1 MFYGVVEDR
10 HDPLKIGRVRVRIHG
25 YHTHDKQ
32 MISTP
37 DLPWCQVILPTT
49 STGHSGFGSQHG
61 LTEGTNVI
69 GFFRDKAMQDPVITG
84 VVAGISSKFS
94 RIEGEKNIEPK
105 VDDGFNDP
113 RRLKKSDYSNTPDGE
128 NPKHS
133 SIRGFGL
140 EGSLEH
146 APKLPKKV
154 EVTYEAKGSTLE
166 NPTLSDSDLPYYPL
180 ERSNDLHK
188 AHLGDHNYDLRKIPL
203 DGFLDSPAQPKYP
216 YNKTLFTESGH
227 FLEIDDTFE
236 KERLAIEHRSGTF
249 YEIHPDGSEVHR
261 VVNDHYQVVCKDDK
275 IYIAGNADLTVEKG
289 NVTINVNTG
298 NVDMKVLKG
307 NVTSEITEGN
317 LKADILKGTT
327 DILSEGKITITGNS
341 GTEIISD
348 TKISGTLH
356 VTKAQTND
364 STITASGEITAKT
377 EAGSVKLTNHTHTVG
392 GSASPATGK
401 PIVS

>member
-84 VVAGISSKFS
+84 VVAGISSEFS
-94 RIEGEKNIEPK
+94 RIEGEKNIKPK

-113 RRLKKSDYSNTPDGE
+113 RRLKKRDYRNTPDGE

-154 EVTYEAKGSTLE
+154 EVTYEAEGSTLE
-166 NPTLSDSDLPYYPL
+166 NPTLSNRDLPYYPL
-180 ERSNDLHK
+180 ERTGMKLI
-188 AHLGDHNYDLRKIPL
+188 LRK
-203 DGFLDSPAQPKYP
+203 
-216 YNKTLFTESGH
+216 
-227 FLEIDDTFE
+227 
-236 KERLAIEHRSGTF
+236 
-249 YEIHPDGSEVHR
+249 
-261 VVNDHYQVVCKDDK
+261 
-275 IYIAGNADLTVEKG
+275 
-289 NVTINVNTG
+289 INVNTLFTTSTYQVLASTVQDLFILLVG
-298 NVDMKVLKG
+298 WLNRLRLYCVSLLMQVLYRTFLLVLKLVVSVLKG
-307 NVTSEITEGN
+307 MTRLSCLVSSGMSMFLVVRYEIPLRLYLIKNHPQYCTSCWE
-317 LKADILKGTT
+317 
-327 DILSEGKITITGNS
+327 ILSKRADELGR
-341 GTEIISD
+341 
-348 TKISGTLH
+348 
-356 VTKAQTND
+356 
-364 STITASGEITAKT
+364 
-377 EAGSVKLTNHTHTVG
+377 
-392 GSASPATGK
+392 
-401 PIVS
+401 